1 MRAVRSKP
9 GFITI
14 LPDWTWGSPKL
25 TNEPNTELNTTVGQT
40 TVGQTTVGQTIVGQ
54 TTVEPP
60 SNAPAVA
67 FDIASRA
74 GVHVT
79 ILLQSATNV
88 STTKGDASVA
98 ERQGPDYAR
107 RRVGQA
113 PPRARERLRRRRQSL
128 DLGVLEGHLGYFVRR
143 LQVWV
148 FHDFVRSL
156 ASLDIR
162 PAQYA
167 VLVVIEANSGLSQAD
182 VAERLGIERARLVR
196 LLDGLE
202 RRGLIRR
209 RASPHDRRSHALVLT
224 RRGQGELK
232 RMKPLAAA
240 HEANLARRLGPAKRA
255 SLLASLRDFA

>member
-1 MRAVRSKP
+1 MS
-9 GFITI
+9 T
-14 LPDWTWGSPKL
+14 
-25 TNEPNTELNTTVGQT
+25 
-40 TVGQTTVGQTIVGQ
+40 
-54 TTVEPP
+54 
-60 SNAPAVA
+60 
-67 FDIASRA
+67 
-74 GVHVT
+74 
-79 ILLQSATNV
+79 AT
-88 STTKGDASVA
+88 KRQAAVA
-98 ERQGPDYAR
+98 ERQGPHSQREGDGKTPASARARSRTR
-107 RRVGQA
+107 RR
-113 PPRARERLRRRRQSL
+113 SL

-148 FHDFVRSL
+148 FQDFVRSL

-182 VAERLGIERARLVR
+182 VAERLGVERARLVR

-232 RMKPLAAA
+232 RMKLLAAA

-255 SLLASLRDFA
+255 ILLASLRDFA